1 VVLLPQLCS
10 PCKFSSFSCAFL
22 FVLAWTCIPA
32 VAQERDACS
41 PSPEVKAAFEALPK
55 QTPADTEWDY
65 HQKLIAAIQDLL
77 RKYPS
82 DFFVQKQYV
91 SAMDTPTDRANVI
104 EEYKGK
110 RASSSDSAEILYLYG
125 MALLGRQSP
134 ESIKLF
140 SAALETNPK
149 FPWPHLGLA
158 SIYGSPIFQD
168 KAKQKQHVVAF
179 LNACPDIR
187 DGYKALTEIDDK
199 PVMREWAAQLRT
211 RLAKRSDKEA
221 LSTYATLW
229 SLEFKAAPPSE
240 YDSLRKRTAQDVQRI
255 RALDLKTTEWYRA
268 LVEGYKVADDQKT
281 SDQIRDEWISQS
293 DLAIYSFVLEHWF
306 KNHPQPAS
314 EADAATR
321 RAYYEALLKQSKKW
335 TQERPN
341 TAFLWNYRL
350 EALVELDGPAGDIE
364 DAATKELDVA
374 KKSDGP
380 DGPYSYEW
388 LNVAGALSEKHL
400 QPERVLEWA
409 EKGLAQ
415 LETEKKYPPYDLYA
429 TKDNLAERKFGL
441 ASEEVWG
448 IGYLIEANLQLKELD
463 RAQVDLMRL
472 DERLQDLKSL
482 AGDKQDKKKDYLSS
496 LSGYWGRMARLA
508 ELQSRKLDAM
518 SFYENA
524 LLARLDAEQ
533 KPKAGHPDELAE
545 DAKKLWASL
554 GGTEAGWTMWYGR
567 RADELARSNSLRW
580 EEANE
585 TLPAFELTDM
595 NGKTWNLEAL
605 RGKVTFLNF
614 WASW

>member
-1 VVLLPQLCS
+1 MGLP
-10 PCKFSSFSCAFL
+10 
-22 FVLAWTCIPA
+22 
-32 VAQERDACS
+32 
-41 PSPEVKAAFEALPK
+41 PEANCRHTRP
-55 QTPADTEWDY
+55 TP
-65 HQKLIAAIQDLL
+65 QISKRLL
-77 RKYPS
+77 RAEAIRQRDGHAHRPRQCNRRIQRQAR
-82 DFFVQKQYV
+82 VQFRQC
-91 SAMDTPTDRANVI
+91 RNF
-104 EEYKGK
+104 
-110 RASSSDSAEILYLYG
+110 G

-140 SAALETNPK
+140 SAALETNSK

-255 RALDLKTTEWYRA
+255 RALDLKTTEWYCA

-341 TAFLWNYRL
+341 SAFLWNYRL
-350 EALVELDGPAGDIE
+350 EALVELDGPAGDI
-364 DAATKELDVA
+364 
-374 KKSDGP
+374 
-380 DGPYSYEW
+380 
-388 LNVAGALSEKHL
+388 
-400 QPERVLEWA
+400 
-409 EKGLAQ
+409 
-415 LETEKKYPPYDLYA
+415 
-429 TKDNLAERKFGL
+429 
-441 ASEEVWG
+441 
-448 IGYLIEANLQLKELD
+448 
-463 RAQVDLMRL
+463 
-472 DERLQDLKSL
+472 
-482 AGDKQDKKKDYLSS
+482 
-496 LSGYWGRMARLA
+496 
-508 ELQSRKLDAM
+508 
-518 SFYENA
+518 
-524 LLARLDAEQ
+524 
-533 KPKAGHPDELAE
+533 
-545 DAKKLWASL
+545 
-554 GGTEAGWTMWYGR
+554 
-567 RADELARSNSLRW
+567 
-580 EEANE
+580 
-585 TLPAFELTDM
+585 
-595 NGKTWNLEAL
+595 
-605 RGKVTFLNF
+605 
-614 WASW
+614 